1 MAIRVKADYK
11 FKCGRTAVI
20 PCLNGFTAE
29 VREIK
34 PGSWHLWACILA
46 LVPKD
51 FPIKSNSIGKVIAL
65 HKKDD
70 PTKKIFG
77 ICPG

>member
-1 MAIRVKADYK
+1 MDGLTVVPNQETMAIRVKHTVTIY
-11 FKCGRTAVI
+11 KCGRTAVI

-51 FPIKSNSIGKVIAL
+51 FPIDFDSISKVWA
-65 HKKDD
+65 
-70 PTKKIFG
+70 FQN
-77 ICPG
+77 